1 MTEPEGSYYK
11 GNNTDYSIKPF
22 NISTDM
28 RGVIDFG
35 DLYQFAPFESGY
47 SFIAVINGPRMA
59 NIIDTATMKDKN
71 GKQIDVDKNFK
82 PLQESFINIIEN
94 EFRGLDGIED
104 ITSDTMEITDNI
116 STMSLIGKVNQST
129 SSQIT
134 MRFFE
139 KTGAL
144 ITKYIATYLRY
155 IRDPKTQAKTYGGRI
170 KDGTAYGPAQEVF
183 NMLYIVTDSTC
194 LHVEK
199 AFLLLNAQ
207 PTSAGYSELYNTEK
221 GQIETKEIT
230 VNWNCFVVDG
240 VEINKVAATYLEKI
254 IVTNENSSG
263 KININSWN
271 MNWTISGIGEYD
283 TKKKYGYDPDGDGPL
298 TADSTIKLSKKKITQ
313 LTYNKESGKLE

>member
-1 MTEPEGSYYK
+1 MALYDEFDSTGKAYGSD
-11 GNNTDYSIKPF
+11 GVVAPIASSQNV
-22 NISTDM
+22 DM
-28 RGVIDFG
+28 RGVVDYG
-35 DLYQFAPFESGY
+35 DLYQFAPYESGY
-47 SFIAVINGPRMA
+47 SFISVINGPRFV
-59 NIIDTATMKDKN
+59 TQLFQ
-71 GKQIDVDKNFK
+71 GE
-82 PLQESFINIIEN
+82 PLEELQKSFINIVEN

-144 ITKYIATYLRY
+144 ITKYISTYLRY
-155 IRDPKTQAKTYGGRI
+155 IRDPKTQAKTYGGAI
-170 KDGTAYGPAQEVF
+170 NYKTPQKSYGPAQEVF
-183 NMLYIVTDSTC
+183 NMLYMVTDSTC
-194 LHVEK
+194 LHIEK

-240 VEINKVAATYLEKI
+240 ATINKVAAVYLEKLI
-254 IVTNENSSG
+254 KTNSNTDG
-263 KININSWN
+263 KVDINSWN
-271 MNWTISGIGEYD
+271 TDWSISGIDGKGNNPAKIKELMLNNGKFEYD
-283 TKKKYGYDPDGDGPL
+283 K
-298 TADSTIKLSKKKITQ
+298 S
-313 LTYNKESGKLE
+313 LENEK

>member
-1 MTEPEGSYYK
+1 MALYDEFDATGKAYGSD
-11 GNNTDYSIKPF
+11 GVVSPIASSQNV
-22 NISTDM
+22 DM
-28 RGVIDFG
+28 RGVVDYG
-35 DLYQFAPFESGY
+35 DLYQFAPYESGY
-47 SFIAVINGPRMA
+47 SFISVINGPRFV
-59 NIIDTATMKDKN
+59 TQLFQ
-71 GKQIDVDKNFK
+71 GE
-82 PLQESFINIIEN
+82 PLEELQKSFINIIEN

-116 STMSLIGKVNQST
+116 STMSLISKVTQTTN
-129 SSQIT
+129 SQLS

-155 IRDPKTQAKTYGGRI
+155 IRDPKTQAKTYGGNI
-170 KDGTAYGPAQEVF
+170 SYSTSQAEIGPAQEVF
-183 NMLYIVTDSTC
+183 NMLYVVTDSTC

-283 TKKKYGYDPDGDGPL
+283 TGRKYGYDPDGDGPL
-298 TADSTIKLSKKKITQ
+298 TKDSTIKLSKKKITQ
-313 LTYNKESGKLE
+313 LTYNEDSGKLE

>member
-1 MTEPEGSYYK
+1 
-11 GNNTDYSIKPF
+11 
-22 NISTDM
+22 
-28 RGVIDFG
+28 
-35 DLYQFAPFESGY
+35 
-47 SFIAVINGPRMA
+47 MA
-59 NIIDTATMKDKN
+59 NTIDTAKMEDKD

-82 PLQESFINIIEN
+82 PLQESFISIIEN

-155 IRDPKTQAKTYGGRI
+155 IRDPKTQAKTYGGAI

-183 NMLYIVTDSTC
+183 NMLYVVTDSTC

-230 VNWNCFVVDG
+230 INWNCFVVDG
-240 VEINKVAATYLEKI
+240 AKVNEIAAVYMANLI
-254 IVTNENSSG
+254 TNGEL
-263 KININSWN
+263 KINSYD
-271 MNWTISGIGEYD
+271 MNWTISGAGSGGKIKVDELDYD
-283 TKKKYGYDPDGDGPL
+283 KMINHYQT
-298 TADSTIKLSKKKITQ
+298 
-313 LTYNKESGKLE
+313 N

>member
-1 MTEPEGSYYK
+1 MADNIINSGTLKGKGYY
-11 GNNTDYSIKPF
+11 DDDFSVKPVATA
-22 NISTDM
+22 NGVDM

-47 SFIAVINGPRMA
+47 SFIAVINGPKMA
-59 NIIDTATMKDKN
+59 QKIGGSFENMQK
-71 GKQIDVDKNFK
+71 
-82 PLQESFINIIEN
+82 SFINIIEN

-116 STMSLIGKVNQST
+116 STLSLIGKVNQST

-155 IRDPKTQAKTYGGRI
+155 IRDPKTQAKTYGGTI
-170 KDGTAYGPAQEVF
+170 TYETDQFSYGIPLEVF
-183 NMLYIVTDSTC
+183 NMLYVVTDSTC

-240 VEINKVAATYLEKI
+240 AKVNEIAAVYMANLI
-254 IVTNENSSG
+254 TNGEL
-263 KININSWN
+263 KINSYE
-271 MNWTISGIGEYD
+271 MNWSISGLNDKEV
-283 TKKKYGYDPDGDGPL
+283 DGKRTPAKL
-298 TADSTIKLSKKKITQ
+298 TSLSYK
-313 LTYNKESGKLE
+313 NGKLISNG

>member
-1 MTEPEGSYYK
+1 MAYVSDDYTISP
-11 GNNTDYSIKPF
+11 NTSAQ
-22 NISTDM
+22 NVNM

-35 DLYQFAPFESGY
+35 NLFQFAPFESGY
-47 SFIAVINGPRMA
+47 SFITVINGPRMA
-59 NIIDTATMKDKN
+59 TMKDM
-71 GKQIDVDKNFK
+71 DANFK
-82 PLQESFINIIEN
+82 SLQDSFISIIEN
-94 EFRGLDGIED
+94 EFRGLDGIDD

-116 STMSLIGKVNQST
+116 STLSLIGKVNQST

-144 ITKYIATYLRY
+144 ITKYIATYLRF
-155 IRDPKTQAKTYGGRI
+155 IRDPKTQAKTYGGNI
-170 KDGTAYGPAQEVF
+170 SYSTSQAEIGPAQEVF

-194 LHVEK
+194 LHIEK

-240 VEINKVAATYLEKI
+240 KRVNKVAKTYLDNI
-254 IVTNENSSG
+254 INNGVVEDG

-271 MNWTISGIGEYD
+271 MNWTISGAGSGGKIKVDELDYD
-283 TKKKYGYDPDGDGPL
+283 KM
-298 TADSTIKLSKKKITQ
+298 IKHYQT
-313 LTYNKESGKLE
+313 N

>member
-1 MTEPEGSYYK
+1 MAYVSDDYTISP
-11 GNNTDYSIKPF
+11 NTSAQ
-22 NISTDM
+22 NVNM

-35 DLYQFAPFESGY
+35 NLFQFAPFESGY
-47 SFIAVINGPRMA
+47 SFITVINGPRMA
-59 NIIDTATMKDKN
+59 TIKDM
-71 GKQIDVDKNFK
+71 DANFK
-82 PLQESFINIIEN
+82 SLQDSFISIIEN
-94 EFRGLDGIED
+94 EFRGLDGIDD

-116 STMSLIGKVNQST
+116 STLSLIGKVNQST

-155 IRDPKTQAKTYGGRI
+155 IRDPKTQAKTYGGNI
-170 KDGTAYGPAQEVF
+170 SYSTSQAEIGPAQEVF

-194 LHVEK
+194 LHIEK

-240 VEINKVAATYLEKI
+240 KRVNKVAKTYLDNI
-254 IVTNENSSG
+254 INNGVVEDG

-271 MNWTISGIGEYD
+271 MNWTISGAGSGGKIKVDELDYD
-283 TKKKYGYDPDGDGPL
+283 KM
-298 TADSTIKLSKKKITQ
+298 IKHYQT
-313 LTYNKESGKLE
+313 N

>member
-1 MTEPEGSYYK
+1 MAYVSDDYTISP
-11 GNNTDYSIKPF
+11 NTSAQ
-22 NISTDM
+22 NVNM

-35 DLYQFAPFESGY
+35 NLFQFAPFESGY
-47 SFIAVINGPRMA
+47 SFITVINGPRMA
-59 NIIDTATMKDKN
+59 TMKGMDA
-71 GKQIDVDKNFK
+71 NFK
-82 PLQESFINIIEN
+82 SLQDSFISIIEN
-94 EFRGLDGIED
+94 EFRGLDGIDD

-116 STMSLIGKVNQST
+116 STLSLIGKVNQST

-155 IRDPKTQAKTYGGRI
+155 IRDPKTQAKTYGGNI
-170 KDGTAYGPAQEVF
+170 SYSTSQAEIGPAQEVF

-194 LHVEK
+194 LHIEK

-240 VEINKVAATYLEKI
+240 KRVNKVAKTYLDNI
-254 IVTNENSSG
+254 INNGVVEDG

-271 MNWTISGIGEYD
+271 MNWTISGAGSGGKIKVDELDYD
-283 TKKKYGYDPDGDGPL
+283 KM
-298 TADSTIKLSKKKITQ
+298 IKHYQT
-313 LTYNKESGKLE
+313 N

>member
-1 MTEPEGSYYK
+1 MSLYSEYDTHYADHGVVGSD
-11 GNNTDYSIKPF
+11 GTVKPDLY
-22 NISTDM
+22 NAVNM
-28 RGVIDFG
+28 RGVVDYG

-47 SFIAVINGPRMA
+47 SFIAVINGPKFPSSMGC
-59 NIIDTATMKDKN
+59 TTLES
-71 GKQIDVDKNFK
+71 
-82 PLQESFINIIEN
+82 LQEKFISIIEN

-104 ITSDTMEITDNI
+104 ITSDTIEITDNI
-116 STMSLIGKVNQST
+116 STLSLVGKVNQST

-144 ITKYIATYLRY
+144 ITKYISMYLRY
-155 IRDPKTQAKTYGGRI
+155 IRDPKTQAKTYGGKI
-170 KDGTAYGPAQEVF
+170 NCDTAQKSIGPANEVF

-207 PTSAGYSELYNTEK
+207 PTTAGYSELYNTEK

-240 VEINKVAATYLEKI
+240 ATINKVAAVYLKNIMVYWDNDEKEWKN
-254 IVTNENSSG
+254 TKKTG
-263 KININSWN
+263 KINVNSWN
-271 MNWTISGIGEYD
+271 TDWSISGVGD
-283 TKKKYGYDPDGDGPL
+283 TG
-298 TADSTIKLSKKKITQ
+298 TIKIQSL
-313 LTYNKESGKLE
+313 ESSDFANYEDDKLKAQ

>member
-82 PLQESFINIIEN
+82 PLQDSFISIIEN

-155 IRDPKTQAKTYGGRI
+155 IRDPKTQAKTYGGAI

-183 NMLYIVTDSTC
+183 NMLYVVTDSTC

-283 TKKKYGYDPDGDGPL
+283 TNKKYGYDPDGNGPL
-298 TADSTIKLSKKKITQ
+298 TADSTIKLSKKKITE
-313 LTYNKESGKLE
+313 LTYNEDSGKLE

>member
-1 MTEPEGSYYK
+1 MSDVLSADDIKNGGGGYY
-11 GNNTDYSIKPF
+11 DDDFSVKP
-22 NISTDM
+22 ISTAQNVDM
-28 RGVIDFG
+28 RGVVDFG
-35 DLYQFAPFESGY
+35 NLYQFAPFESGY
-47 SFIAVINGPRMA
+47 SFIAVINGPRFA
-59 NIIDTATMKDKN
+59 NNTGIDATFKD
-71 GKQIDVDKNFK
+71 
-82 PLQESFINIIEN
+82 LQTQFINIIEN

-144 ITKYIATYLRY
+144 ITKYISTYLRY
-155 IRDPKTQAKTYGGRI
+155 IRDPKTQAKTYGGAI
-170 KDGTAYGPAQEVF
+170 NYKTPQKSYGPAQEVF
-183 NMLYIVTDSTC
+183 NMLYMVTDSTC
-194 LHVEK
+194 LHIEK

-240 VEINKVAATYLEKI
+240 KEVNKIGAQYMANL
-254 IVTNENSSG
+254 
-263 KININSWN
+263 INSGAITINSYGMDWS
-271 MNWTISGIGEYD
+271 ISGAA
-283 TKKKYGYDPDGDGPL
+283 DG
-298 TADSTIKLSKKKITQ
+298 TTTSITKLSYEDILKH
-313 LTYNKESGKLE
+313 YNTTNADTN

>member
-1 MTEPEGSYYK
+1 MALYDEFDATGKAYGSD
-11 GNNTDYSIKPF
+11 GVVAPIASSQNV
-22 NISTDM
+22 DM
-28 RGVIDFG
+28 RGVVDYG
-35 DLYQFAPFESGY
+35 DLYQFAPYESGY
-47 SFIAVINGPRMA
+47 SFISVINGPRFV
-59 NIIDTATMKDKN
+59 TQLFQ
-71 GKQIDVDKNFK
+71 GE
-82 PLQESFINIIEN
+82 PLEELQKSFINIIEN

-116 STMSLIGKVNQST
+116 STMSLISKVTQTTN
-129 SSQIT
+129 SQIT

-155 IRDPKTQAKTYGGRI
+155 IRDPKTQAKTYGGNI
-170 KDGTAYGPAQEVF
+170 SYSTSQAEIGPAQEVF

-194 LHVEK
+194 LHIEK

-240 VEINKVAATYLEKI
+240 KRVNKVAKTYLDNI
-254 IVTNENSSG
+254 INNGVVEDG

-271 MNWTISGIGEYD
+271 MNWTISGAGSGGKIKVDELDYD
-283 TKKKYGYDPDGDGPL
+283 KM
-298 TADSTIKLSKKKITQ
+298 IKHYQT
-313 LTYNKESGKLE
+313 N

>member
-1 MTEPEGSYYK
+1 MAYVSDDYTISP
-11 GNNTDYSIKPF
+11 NTSAQ
-22 NISTDM
+22 NVNM

-35 DLYQFAPFESGY
+35 NLFQFAPFESGY
-47 SFIAVINGPRMA
+47 SFITVINGPRMA
-59 NIIDTATMKDKN
+59 TMKNMDA
-71 GKQIDVDKNFK
+71 NFK
-82 PLQESFINIIEN
+82 SLQDSFISIIEN
-94 EFRGLDGIED
+94 EFRGLDGIDD

-116 STMSLIGKVNQST
+116 STLSLIGKVNQST

-155 IRDPKTQAKTYGGRI
+155 IRDPKTQAKTYGGNI
-170 KDGTAYGPAQEVF
+170 SYSTSQAEIGPAQEVF

-194 LHVEK
+194 LHIEK

-240 VEINKVAATYLEKI
+240 KRVNKVAKTYLDNI
-254 IVTNENSSG
+254 INNGVVKDG

-271 MNWTISGIGEYD
+271 MNWTISGAGSGGKIKVDELDYD
-283 TKKKYGYDPDGDGPL
+283 KM
-298 TADSTIKLSKKKITQ
+298 IKHYQT
-313 LTYNKESGKLE
+313 N

>member
-59 NIIDTATMKDKN
+59 NIIDTATMDDKDGN
-71 GKQIDVDKNFK
+71 QIDVDKNFK
-82 PLQESFINIIEN
+82 PLQDSFINIIEN
-94 EFRGLDGIED
+94 EFRGLEGIED

-155 IRDPKTQAKTYGGRI
+155 IRDPKTQAKTYGGAI

-183 NMLYIVTDSTC
+183 NMLYVVTDSTC

-240 VEINKVAATYLEKI
+240 KEINKVAATYLEKI

-283 TKKKYGYDPDGDGPL
+283 TKKKYGYDPDGNGPL

-313 LTYNKESGKLE
+313 LTYNKKSGKLE

>member
-1 MTEPEGSYYK
+1 MSLYSDTVKWAGYDS
-11 GNNTDYSIKPF
+11 DYTINPPATTQ
-22 NISTDM
+22 NVDM
-28 RGVIDFG
+28 RGVIDYG
-35 DLYQFAPFESGY
+35 NLYQFAPFEGGY
-47 SFIAVINGPRMA
+47 SFIAVINGPRFIT
-59 NIIDTATMKDKN
+59 NKLNNFTIYKDLDNNQLTEPLFDGTEIKTLQDT
-71 GKQIDVDKNFK
+71 
-82 PLQESFINIIEN
+82 FISIIEN

-144 ITKYIATYLRY
+144 ITKYIATYLRL
-155 IRDPKTQAKTYGGRI
+155 IRDTKTQAKTYGGYLNF
-170 KDGTAYGPAQEVF
+170 KASNDEYGPAQEVF

-207 PTSAGYSELYNTEK
+207 PTTAGYSELYNTEK

-240 VEINKVAATYLEKI
+240 AAINKVAAVYLEKLI
-254 IVTNENSSG
+254 KTDKNTDG
-263 KININSWN
+263 KVDINSWN
-271 MNWTISGIGEYD
+271 TNWSISGIDGEGDNPAKIRELLLNDKGKFEYD
-283 TKKKYGYDPDGDGPL
+283 K
-298 TADSTIKLSKKKITQ
+298 S
-313 LTYNKESGKLE
+313 LEK

>member
-1 MTEPEGSYYK
+1 MAYVSDDYTISP
-11 GNNTDYSIKPF
+11 NTSAQ
-22 NISTDM
+22 NVNM

-35 DLYQFAPFESGY
+35 NLFQFAPFESGY

-59 NIIDTATMKDKN
+59 TMNGMDT
-71 GKQIDVDKNFK
+71 NFK
-82 PLQESFINIIEN
+82 SLQDSFISIIEN
-94 EFRGLDGIED
+94 EFRGLDGID
-104 ITSDTMEITDNI
+104 YITSDTMEITDNI
-116 STMSLIGKVNQST
+116 STLSLIGKVNQST

-155 IRDPKTQAKTYGGRI
+155 IRDPKTQAKTYGGNI
-170 KDGTAYGPAQEVF
+170 SYSTSQAEIGPAQEVF

-194 LHVEK
+194 LHIEK

-240 VEINKVAATYLEKI
+240 KRVNKVAKTYLDNMI
-254 IVTNENSSG
+254 NNGVVQDG

-271 MNWTISGIGEYD
+271 MNWTISGAGASGKIKVDGLEYD
-283 TKKKYGYDPDGDGPL
+283 KM
-298 TADSTIKLSKKKITQ
+298 IKHYQT
-313 LTYNKESGKLE
+313 N